1 MAANIFGGKPPR
13 QIKKTPIAMIFVTII
28 IGVFPLMMTRLV
40 ARL

>member
-1 MAANIFGGKPPR
+1 LAVNHLAKS
-13 QIKKTPIAMIFVTII
+13 KKAPIAMIFVTII